1 LIGGAVMRQIL
12 ALSAVVLLLGLG
24 VAQAGSGAFL
34 GVVPEPIDEKI
45 AEELGYK
52 GRGVYV
58 ASVVEG
64 TAAEK
69 AGMEDGDVIVELDGD
84 KLVGP
89 GHLRDVL
96 GLHSPGDKVKVKV
109 WRDGKTHTL
118 TAELGEHE
126 GVAEK
131 IKKKI
136 VICKEPKAWLGVKL
150 QGLTDQLGAYF
161 GVDKGVLVAEVFDG
175 SPADEAGLAAGDVIT
190 RVGDK
195 DVHECCALP
204 KIVGERE
211 PGDKV
216 SVTLVRKGK
225 TLTKEVEL
233 AEPPEEYRK
242 KRCMVYAHG
251 IPGMECLGHL
261 KHLGKLKELEA
272 LSDIEIEIPDIEIP
286 EIEIDL
292 EELREDMEE
301 LKEELQELKKELK
314 EKK

>member
-1 LIGGAVMRQIL
+1 MRHIL

-34 GVVPEPIDEKI
+34 GVVPEPIDEET

-69 AGMEDGDVIVELDGD
+69 AGMEDGDVIVEIDGD

-96 GLHSPGDKVKVKV
+96 GLHSPGDRVKIKV
-109 WRDGKTHTL
+109 WREGKTHTL

-126 GVAEK
+126 DVAEK
-131 IKKKI
+131 IKQKMKKI
-136 VICKEPKAWLGVKL
+136 VVCKEPKAWLGVKL
-150 QGLTDQLGAYF
+150 QGLTDQLSAYF
-161 GVDKGVLVAEVFDG
+161 GVDKGVLVAEVFDD
-175 SPADEAGLAAGDVIT
+175 SPASKAGLKAGDVVT
-190 RVGDK
+190 QLDGEQVECPSSLSKAVGK
-195 DVHECCALP
+195 
-204 KIVGERE
+204 KE

-216 SVTLVRKGK
+216 SVTLIRKGEK
-225 TLTKEVEL
+225 LTKQVEL
-233 AEPPEEYRK
+233 IEPPEEYRK
-242 KRCMVYAHG
+242 KRCMMYAYG
-251 IPGMECLGHL
+251 IPGMESLGQL
-261 KHLGKLKELEA
+261 EHLGKLKELED
-272 LSDIEIEIPDIEIP
+272 LRDIEIEIP
-286 EIEIDL
+286 EIEVEGDL
-292 EELREDMEE
+292 QELREDMEE